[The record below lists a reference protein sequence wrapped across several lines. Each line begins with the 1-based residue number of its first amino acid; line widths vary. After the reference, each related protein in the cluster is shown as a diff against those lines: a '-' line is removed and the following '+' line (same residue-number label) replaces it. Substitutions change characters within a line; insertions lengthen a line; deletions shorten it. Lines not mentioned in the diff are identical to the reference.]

1 MLSIFPYQVVFCWIS
16 NGIRIHPGEE
26 TLAKSTQQQRLK
38 KELGLLDVF
47 AIATGATLSAGFFLL
62 PGIAAAEAG
71 PALVLAYLLAAIP
84 LIPAMYSVIELST
97 AMPRAGGVYY
107 FLDRALGPF
116 LGTIGGIGTWLV
128 LILKVAFALIGMGA
142 YVALF
147 VPDLP
152 MVPFV
157 VAIAVIL
164 GIVNLVGAKKSG
176 GLQIVMVLALLAI
189 LAVFLGASAVEIQP
203 VYFQDFFAAG
213 FDSIIATAGMV
224 YISYAGV
231 TKVTSLAE
239 EVKDPERNLPRGM
252 FLAFGVSILIYLLG
266 TLIMVGVVPMEE
278 LRGNLAPVAT
288 AADYTMGRFGVI
300 LLSLAALLAF
310 VSVANAGMMSA
321 SRYPLAMSR
330 DHLIPRIF
338 RKQGKFG
345 TSFSSILLTVTSII
359 LILLLFDPMRIAKL
373 ASSFQL
379 LMFALVCLA
388 VIVMRES
395 QIPSYDPGYKS
406 PFYPWMQILGII
418 SPLYLVLQMGALP
431 ILFSLGLI
439 VAASLWFYYYA
450 RNRVARAGAIYH
462 VFERL
467 GRRRHHDLDTEL
479 RGILRE
485 KGLRGEDPFDDIVAR
500 SLVFDL
506 QGESSFEAVVRLV
519 AEQLRFRVHLSAE
532 EIVTQVMEGTRIG
545 ATPVTH
551 GVALPH
557 FRTDRIDQ
565 AEMVLVRAR
574 QGILMSTYN
583 PLTHE
588 EQDEARVDA
597 IFFLVSTENNPTQHL
612 RILARIA
619 ERVDEDSFAV
629 EWGHAQTEVDL
640 RQCLLHD
647 DLFLT
652 VQISERSPFQFLID
666 QPLSALTI
674 PKGCLV
680 AMLSREGQSFVPNA
694 RTRLKT
700 GDRLTI
706 IGDPIGLATMKTHF
720 SEQE

>member
-1 MLSIFPYQVVFCWIS
+1 M
-16 NGIRIHPGEE
+16 
-26 TLAKSTQQQRLK
+26 
-38 KELGLLDVF
+38 
-47 AIATGATLSAGFFLL
+47 
-62 PGIAAAEAG
+62 
-71 PALVLAYLLAAIP
+71 VLAYLLAAIP
-84 LIPAMYSVIELST
+84 LIPAMYSVVELAT
-97 AMPRAGGVYY
+97 AMPRAGGAYY
-107 FLDRALGPF
+107 FLDRALGPY

-147 VPDLP
+147 VPQLP
-152 MVPFV
+152 LGPFA
-157 VAIAVIL
+157 VAIAVVL
-164 GIVNLVGAKKSG
+164 AIVNLVGAKKSG
-176 GLQIVMVLALLAI
+176 GLQIVMVLGLLAI
-189 LAVFLGASAVEIQP
+189 LAVFLGGGLVDVQP
-203 VYFQDFFAAG
+203 ANFENFFAAG

-224 YISYAGV
+224 FISYAGV

-252 FLAFGVSILIYLLG
+252 FLAFATSMLIYLLG
-266 TLIMVGVVPMEE
+266 TLIMVGVVPMDE
-278 LRGNLAPVAT
+278 LRGNLTPVAT
-288 AADYTMGRFGVI
+288 AADYALGRFGVI

-321 SRYPLAMSR
+321 SRFPLAMSR
-330 DHLIPRIF
+330 DHLLPRVF
-338 RKQGKFG
+338 RKQGRFG
-345 TSFSSILLTVTSII
+345 TSFSSILLTLGSII
-359 LILLLFDPMRIAKL
+359 LILVLFDPMRIAKL
-373 ASSFQL
+373 ASAFQL

-395 QIPSYDPGYKS
+395 QITSYDPGYKS
-406 PFYPWMQILGII
+406 PFYPWMQIVGIL
-418 SPLYLVLQMGALP
+418 SPLYLVVEMGALP
-431 ILFSLGLI
+431 ILFSIGLI
-439 VAASLWFYYYA
+439 VAGTLWYVYYA
-450 RNRVARAGAIYH
+450 SSRVTRTGAIYH

-485 KGLRGEDPFDDIVAR
+485 KGLRVEDPFDEIVAR

-506 QGESSFEAVVRLV
+506 QGDTSFEEVVKLV

-532 EIVTQVMEGTRIG
+532 EIISQVMEGTRIG

-557 FRTDRIDQ
+557 FRTDRIEQ

-574 QGILMSTYN
+574 QGISMSTYN

-597 IFFLVSTENNPTQHL
+597 IFFLVSPENNPTQHL

-629 EWGHAQTEVDL
+629 EWAGALTEKQL
-640 RQCLLHD
+640 RHCLLHD
-647 DLFLT
+647 ELFLT
-652 VQISERSPFQFLID
+652 VQVSAASAAGILPG
-666 QPLSALTI
+666 QPLSALNC

-680 AMLSREGQSFVPNA
+680 AMVSREGQSFVPDDN
-694 RTRLKT
+694 TILQT

-706 IGDPIGLATMKTHF
+706 IGDPQALAAMNALF
-720 SEQE
+720 QDSE